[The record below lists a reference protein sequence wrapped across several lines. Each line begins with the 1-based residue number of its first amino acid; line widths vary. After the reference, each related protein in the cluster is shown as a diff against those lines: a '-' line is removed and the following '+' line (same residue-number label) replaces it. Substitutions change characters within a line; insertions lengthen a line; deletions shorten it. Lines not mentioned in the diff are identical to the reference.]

1 MIEFL
6 ASGMIL
12 GLAAGIA
19 PGPLLAL
26 VIGETLTKGTPAGI
40 RVAFAPLISDLP
52 IVTATFLLLTGL
64 TLTDPFLGVISLAGA
79 AFLLHMSYDNWRTSG
94 HPPKVPSKAS
104 HPLIRGVLTNILNP
118 HPYLF
123 WLTVGGSLLG
133 KAIAAGPMM
142 PVIFLLAFYLSL
154 VGSKI
159 LLAMFIGRTQRLLNE
174 QWMHRIFRALAILL
188 LLLALDFALEGLE
201 RLGL

>member
-6 ASGMIL
+6 ASGMVL

-26 VIGETLTKGTPAGI
+26 VIGETLAKGTSAGI

-52 IVTATFLLLTGL
+52 IVTATFFFLTEL
-64 TLTDPFLGVISLAGA
+64 PLTDPLLGIISLAGA

-94 HPPKVPSKAS
+94 NPPKIGGKAS
-104 HPLIRGVLTNILNP
+104 HPLIRGVLANILNP

-123 WLTVGGSLLG
+123 WLTVGSSLLG

-142 PVIFLLAFYLSL
+142 PVIFLLAFYISL

-159 LLAMFIGRTQRLLNE
+159 LLAIFIGRTQGLLD
-174 QWMHRIFRALAILL
+174 QKWMHGIFRALALLL
-188 LLLALDFALEGLE
+188 LLLALDFSLEGLA
-201 RLGL
+201 RLGY